1 VNAISAKVP
10 ERFIELLKRN
20 SAVEYVEED
29 AIAFALGH
37 SSSPTAQYGNMWGV
51 NHIEADLAHS
61 KTLGAGVNVAI
72 IDTASTTTTPRH
84 KA

>member
-20 SAVEYVEED
+20 PVVEYVEED

-37 SSSPTAQYGNMWGV
+37 SSSPTA
-51 NHIEADLAHS
+51 E
-61 KTLGAGVNVAI
+61 
-72 IDTASTTTTPRH
+72 
-84 KA
+84 